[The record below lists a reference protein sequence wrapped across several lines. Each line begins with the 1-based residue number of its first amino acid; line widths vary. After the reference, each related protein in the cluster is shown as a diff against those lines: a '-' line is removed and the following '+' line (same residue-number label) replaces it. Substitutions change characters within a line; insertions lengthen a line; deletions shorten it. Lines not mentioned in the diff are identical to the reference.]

1 MATADPLNP
10 ASVEDLVPIEGVPP
24 ARLRERVEK
33 ETREIETDC
42 RVAVHCHARAG
53 TMWNY
58 LYYLLGLPT
67 TVLATLAG
75 ISAFNDKTNIATGFA
90 VAAAISAAAN
100 TFLNAGQIAT
110 AHAKKRSEYEQ
121 LKNEIRHFR
130 NITLELDHPLQQV
143 VGALKHFS
151 HRRDVLNLES
161 PQVSNR
167 SYRRAKLDVNRK
179 TEEEAQRAEQKRR
192 SRAPGE

>member
-1 MATADPLNP
+1 MIGRANPMAAANPLNP
-10 ASVEDLVPIEGVPP
+10 ASGGELIPVEGVPP

-33 ETREIETDC
+33 ETQEIETDC

-53 TMWNY
+53 TMWNS
-58 LYYLLGLPT
+58 LYYVLGLPT
-67 TVLATLAG
+67 AVLATLAG

-110 AHAKKRSEYEQ
+110 AHTKKRSEYEQ

-130 NITLELDHPLQQV
+130 NITLELDPPL
-143 VGALKHFS
+143 
-151 HRRDVLNLES
+151 
-161 PQVSNR
+161 
-167 SYRRAKLDVNRK
+167 
-179 TEEEAQRAEQKRR
+179 
-192 SRAPGE
+192 